1 MKLCMWRHTAPRN
14 CGWVCAAKGSE
25 QERKVLYAIASL
37 DKPSSRKEITNFIEM
52 CNLGLS
58 GGVVGVLFGRLL
70 EKRLLAKPDKYQYG
84 LTDKLF
90 REYILRYRGYDGS
103 GAVPG

>member
-58 GGVVGVLFGRLL
+58 VGRIGQYADIENVLNIDLGIVHDTERRSEILLDKIGRNVG
-70 EKRLLAKPDKYQYG
+70 E
-84 LTDKLF
+84 
-90 REYILRYRGYDGS
+90 ILS
-103 GAVPG
+103 